1 MNYNLLALF
10 IFITISIINSFL
22 DLKTLHISIILNYIG
37 FTLCMIIYILAS
49 PLLLLTQ
56 LLGAMILLLIFLLIW
71 KITNKGLGWGDIHYS
86 IFCGLIS
93 GFPGFILSALL
104 ASLLGIVAFLIMKI
118 RSQNI
123 DIKKKK
129 IPFIPMMFCGTILAI
144 IGIKFL
150 EPSL

>member
-37 FTLCMIIYILAS
+37 FTLCMIIYILTS

-56 LLGAMILLLIFLLIW
+56 LLGAMVLLLIFLLIW

-118 RSQNI
+118 RSPNI